1 MKQEKQYD
9 QVGNIR
15 IKQTKPKKK
24 NKKTGETSLIVKIF
38 VWFMFLAMLAS
49 SFGVL
54 IYYFIATISN

>member
-15 IKQTKPKKK
+15 IKQTKPK